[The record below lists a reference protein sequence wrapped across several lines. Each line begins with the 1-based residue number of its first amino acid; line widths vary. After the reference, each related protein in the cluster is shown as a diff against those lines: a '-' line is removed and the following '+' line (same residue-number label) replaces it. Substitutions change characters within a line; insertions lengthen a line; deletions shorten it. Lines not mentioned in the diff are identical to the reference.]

1 MDELKKEKPIVLVAE
16 DTNSNYLLVSAILK
30 KDYVL
35 YRANDGAE
43 AVEMS
48 RTIEPD
54 IILMDIC
61 MPNVDGLDATVQI
74 RAFNPNVP
82 IIAVTAYAFESDRQR
97 AMDAGCTDFLT
108 KPISIVKLKEIIKKW
123 V

>member
-1 MDELKKEKPIVLVAE
+1 MDELKKEKPVVLVAE

-35 YRANDGAE
+35 YRANDGVE

-82 IIAVTAYAFESDRQR
+82 IIAVTAYAFESDHQR